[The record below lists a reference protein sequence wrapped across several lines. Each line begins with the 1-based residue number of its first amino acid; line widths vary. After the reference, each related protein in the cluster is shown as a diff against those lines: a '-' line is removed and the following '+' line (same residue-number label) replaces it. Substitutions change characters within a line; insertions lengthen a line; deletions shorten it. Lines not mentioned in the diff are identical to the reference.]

1 MGLLQGVSHIV
12 YEDSNMYEDRL
23 FVDLKSDCNKCFGLC
38 CVALYFSASEGFPS
52 DKEAG
57 KPCSNLQ
64 KDFSCSVHK
73 NLQEKGLKGCTSY
86 ECFGAGQKVAQTTF
100 KGLDWQKD
108 IESAQQMFDVF
119 PVMRQLHEML
129 WYLTEALLIKIENNI
144 KNKIEHLINETEEL
158 TYLNAIP
165 IKNLEIDIHR
175 DKVNSLLKK
184 VSELVC
190 VKNSGDQRKTLKYK
204 RTISGRLDLI
214 GKDLRRIDLTG
225 ENLAGAL
232 LIAADLR
239 GNNLTG
245 TNLIGADLRDVDIR
259 GANLTESL
267 FITQSQINN
276 AKGDSNTRLPI
287 RLERPRDWC
296 K

>member
-1 MGLLQGVSHIV
+1 VGLLQGVSYIV
-12 YEDSNMYEDRL
+12 YENSNIYEDRL
-23 FVDLKSDCNKCFGLC
+23 FVDLKSDCKKCFGHC

-57 KPCSNLQ
+57 KPCSNLK

-73 NLQEKGLKGCTSY
+73 NLQEKGFKGCTSY

-100 KGLDWQKD
+100 KGQDWQKD
-108 IESAQQMFDVF
+108 IESAQQMFNAF
-119 PVMRQLHEML
+119 SVMRQLHEML
-129 WYLTEALLIKIENNI
+129 WYLTEALLIKTESNM
-144 KNKIEHLINETEEL
+144 KNKIEHLIKETEEL
-158 TYLNAIP
+158 TYLNA
-165 IKNLEIDIHR
+165 NDLLELDIDSHR
-175 DKVNSLLKK
+175 VKVNSLLKK
-184 VSELVC
+184 VSEHVC
-190 VKNSGDQRKTLKYK
+190 VKYYEDKRKTFKGK

-214 GKDLRRIDLTG
+214 GKDLRKTDLRG

-239 GNNLTG
+239 GNNLAG
-245 TNLIGADLRDVDIR
+245 ANLIGADLRVVDIR
-259 GANLTESL
+259 GANLIDSL

-287 RLERPRDWC
+287 RIERPRDWS
-296 K
+296 